1 MPDDPHTESSES
13 GPDTDTVLLI
23 VVGAHLIAELA
34 DRPSAYQL
42 AQQIV
47 DWQRQHLDCDEPQ
60 LSPVVCSDMWYLNS
74 AQLMTRPTICLGRP
88 GINAASAYFANRL
101 PTAFVVEQSFQVQ
114 LDVEFLDMQACIWG
128 IDAAATAS
136 AIEIFETRY
145 LDSFLR
151 AAHNLPAQPA

>member
-1 MPDDPHTESSES
+1 MSSDPYTQTSEA

-34 DRPSAYQL
+34 DRPAAYQL

-47 DWQRQHLDCDEPQ
+47 DWQRQHLDSNEPQ

-74 AQLMTRPTICLGRP
+74 AQLMARPTICLGRP

-128 IDAAATAS
+128 IDAASNLS
-136 AIEIFETRY
+136 ALEIFNTRY